1 MKRSDFRMDV
11 QKTWNRLVA
20 KLICYILFSVS
31 AISIVT
37 YAWFSLANENHTELI
52 SNLTDIEVDYEFY
65 IYKDS
70 LHLGNATPSLIDDLC
85 SLYQDQ
91 CYLIVPNPTV
101 AELIDGSVAPG
112 ERFSFAIKVRSQG
125 KLQAYLSL
133 DFGGIT
139 SENYPS
145 VENMIQT
152 AFMYEVT
159 RVSYLTTEGETED
172 FKNNAPIELYTN
184 YFTYEENL
192 IYPLVHNVP
201 VINQEFSSSTV
212 VVYFDLHFSNSIFG
226 TDAFGIPYTNSNI
239 FMNQVFSIQ
248 HIFMKMSMNP
258 E

>member
-1 MKRSDFRMDV
+1 MDIR
-11 QKTWNRLVA
+11 KSWNRLVA

-65 IYKDS
+65 IYEDS
-70 LHLGNATPSLIDDLC
+70 LHLGNATPSLIEDVCNLT
-85 SLYQDQ
+85 QDQ
-91 CYLIVPNPTV
+91 CYLLVPDPTV
-101 AELIDGSVAPG
+101 AELIEGSVAPG

-125 KLQAYLSL
+125 QLQAYLSL

-139 SENYPS
+139 SENYPR

-152 AFMYEVT
+152 AFMYEVI
-159 RVSYLTTEGETED
+159 RVSYLTTESETED
-172 FKNNAPIELYTN
+172 LKSNAPIEFHTN
-184 YFTYEENL
+184 YFTYEESL

-201 VINQEFSSSTV
+201 VINLEFSSSTV
-212 VVYFDLHFSNSIFG
+212 IVYFDLYFSNSIFG
-226 TDAFGIPYTNSNI
+226 TDAFGVPYTNSNI

-248 HIFMKMSMNP
+248 HIFMKMSMSP